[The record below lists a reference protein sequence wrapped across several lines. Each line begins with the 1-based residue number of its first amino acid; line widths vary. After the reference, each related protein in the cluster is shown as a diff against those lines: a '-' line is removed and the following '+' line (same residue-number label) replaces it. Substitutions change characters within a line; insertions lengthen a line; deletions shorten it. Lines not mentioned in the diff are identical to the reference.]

1 MKPLLIVVGIIF
13 VLGALVAGCVAV
25 VNDED
30 SYGRVELVQ
39 HRSEEHRS
47 EDPCDEYGDCEG
59 DYQGGPSGGRYEG
72 GRGGSDYD
80 GDGDGDRCR
89 NLCFYGVPYPG
100 QPGQG

>member
-1 MKPLLIVVGIIF
+1 MKAVLIVVGIIF

-30 SYGRVELVQ
+30 SYGRARLAQ
-39 HRSEEHRS
+39 HERSRCYDDGWC
-47 EDPCDEYGDCEG
+47 EDEGG

-72 GRGGSDYD
+72 GHGGSDYD

-100 QPGQG
+100 QPGTSPG